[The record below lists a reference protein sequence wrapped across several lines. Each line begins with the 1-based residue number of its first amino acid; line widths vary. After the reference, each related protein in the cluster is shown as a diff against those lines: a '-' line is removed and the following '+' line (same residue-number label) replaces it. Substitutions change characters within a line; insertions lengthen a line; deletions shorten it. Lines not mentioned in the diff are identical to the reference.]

1 MNNFMMKA
9 LVWSNLLILLVV
21 EEEWGKTVGDL
32 AANGEF
38 GEAGG

>member
-1 MNNFMMKA
+1 MMKA

-21 EEEWGKTVGDL
+21 EEEWDKAVGDL